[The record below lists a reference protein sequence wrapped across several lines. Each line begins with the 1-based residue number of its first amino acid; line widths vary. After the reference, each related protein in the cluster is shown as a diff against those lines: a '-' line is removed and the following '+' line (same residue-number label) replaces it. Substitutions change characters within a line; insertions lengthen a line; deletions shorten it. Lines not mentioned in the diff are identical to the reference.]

1 MIGVFVDILQVYIFQ
16 MCFRILSNE
25 KSWKWINFFTDH
37 LICRLNNTAE
47 LINDML
53 DSMIDK
59 IHNAL
64 PRDL

>member
-1 MIGVFVDILQVYIFQ
+1 

-25 KSWKWINFFTDH
+25 KSWKWSNFFTDH